1 MSTQV
6 LTEQNFQRTVSSSA
20 IVLVDFWADWCGWC
34 SRFAPIYEESSRLH
48 LDIVH
53 GTVDTEAEPALTAA
67 AQISSLPTLQAY
79 REGLLVYS
87 NPGFQTAAQLEDV
100 VQQIMWLD
108 MDAVRRELAEKIPGF
123 AAPQPGSTPTG
134 PTPVAGP
141 ATGPSAYGWPGL
153 PLR

>member
-6 LTEQNFQRTVSSSA
+6 LTEQNFERTVSGGA

-34 SRFAPIYEESSRLH
+34 TRFAPIYEESSNLH
-48 LDIVH
+48 RDIVH
-53 GTVDTEAEPALTAA
+53 GTVDAEAETNLAAA

-87 NPGFQTAAQLEDV
+87 NPGFQTAAQLEDL

-108 MDAVRRELAEKIPGF
+108 MDA
-123 AAPQPGSTPTG
+123 
-134 PTPVAGP
+134 
-141 ATGPSAYGWPGL
+141 
-153 PLR
+153 